1 MQQVLQF
8 PMDEFGGLWLVGE
21 PDEGEVQ
28 GGGGGGGIGGG
39 RGSNGNG
46 GGGIGGGRGNGV
58 AGVCCRED
66 VAVQAPRLS
75 DLAFGSIAVHGM
87 FEMTLGH
94 GDE

>member
-39 RGSNGNG
+39 RG
-46 GGGIGGGRGNGV
+46 NGV

-75 DLAFGSIAVHGM
+75 DLAFSSIAVHGM